1 MKVQYIKVPGRRKK
15 EETERPVGDLAT
27 RKLLRAYLNG
37 ALKLSSGKSK
47 AEAKE
52 AIQEYH
58 RQADTQALKASPD
71 ALKVI
76 EEKEKNLKDR
86 AASYGLREKINY
98 ASDADVADLSDVVS
112 MGVGAVATSMLAPVT
127 AADPQV
133 LSATILAAAAT
144 YTVGRATKA
153 VAAELSA
160 SKTPDQKRQA
170 RDYAS
175 VKHAQLAL
183 KLLKKEIEAPLKAA
197 EKEKYKEEIAN
208 LFAAGYGQPSG
219 GLVQKP
225 MTAESTASGD
235 AAPKAESAKEGKK
248 SYWQEVKEV
257 YAQFG
262 NPSGG
267 MVHNDLPAKDGKS
280 QENKSIENL
289 SMKFDPKDVHI
300 NVSEEIKEKAVRYAE
315 AARVAEKMK
324 GFLEQVDKKNAQ
336 EKQKGSQFVFDMSPA
351 EEKKEESIVDQVNK
365 EMAAQKK
372 RAGMSFED
380 KWGFSSTNPTEEK
393 KEPSFFDQ
401 IGKEMAEEKR
411 KGRPSVFDKKPVENK
426 APASSDAAK
435 KQETV
440 NTAVLRSRTGGR

>member
-1 MKVQYIKVPGRRKK
+1 MKVQYIKVSGRRKK
-15 EETERPVGDLAT
+15 EETERPAGDLAT
-27 RKLLRAYLNG
+27 RKLLRSYLNG

-47 AEAKE
+47 AKAKE

-58 RQADTQALKASPD
+58 QQADTQALKAAPD

-86 AASYGLREKINY
+86 AASFGLREKVNY

-127 AADPQV
+127 AADPQA
-133 LSATILAAAAT
+133 LSATILAAAAA
-144 YTVGRATKA
+144 YTVTKATKA

-225 MTAESTASGD
+225 MTAEAAPSGD
-235 AAPKAESAKEGKK
+235 AAPKAEPAKEGKK
-248 SYWQEVKEV
+248 SYWQEVKEM

-267 MVHNDLPAKDGKS
+267 MVHNDLPAKDEKS
-280 QENKSIENL
+280 A
-289 SMKFDPKDVHI
+289 PK
-300 NVSEEIKEKAVRYAE
+300 AE
-315 AARVAEKMK
+315 TA
-324 GFLEQVDKKNAQ
+324 KN
-336 EKQKGSQFVFDMSPA
+336 
-351 EEKKEESIVDQVNK
+351 
-365 EMAAQKK
+365 
-372 RAGMSFED
+372 
-380 KWGFSSTNPTEEK
+380 
-393 KEPSFFDQ
+393 
-401 IGKEMAEEKR
+401 
-411 KGRPSVFDKKPVENK
+411 
-426 APASSDAAK
+426 DAAAK
-435 KQETV
+435 
-440 NTAVLRSRTGGR
+440 AAALRIKTGGR